1 MMCPEIRINE
11 VRVGAKPLEIK
22 NKKRRHGERRCDF
35 FSGFQEVKVREGKK
49 TTKKRRRN
57 EHLVPSRTRLR
68 ETLRGRRGRG
78 SCGRSHRCRGAVNYL
93 GAVYFFARLLSVS
106 FIPLLPSPFKISHRE
121 PSHSSSSVHRSL
133 AKSTLAD
140 WSSSK
145 SRGVGGEP
153 LRAL

>member
-1 MMCPEIRINE
+1 MTWGAA
-11 VRVGAKPLEIK
+11 VRL
-22 NKKRRHGERRCDF
+22 
-35 FSGFQEVKVREGKK
+35 FSGFQEVKVREGKTT

-57 EHLVPSRTRLR
+57 KHLVPSRTRLR

-145 SRGVGGEP
+145 SRRGGP